1 MKNVNIRCDEKM
13 TTHPEFTCG
22 NAATFA
28 AVYTTPDDQSAVR
41 YGCTA
46 HMGKVLK
53 YASKHNHPVR
63 DGIGIVD
70 LNES

>member
-1 MKNVNIRCDEKM
+1 MRNVNIRCDEKM
-13 TTHPEFTCG
+13 TTNPQFRCG
-22 NAATFA
+22 SMATFA
-28 AVYTTPDDQSAVR
+28 AVYTAPDEHPAVR
-41 YGCTA
+41 YGCTV

-70 LNES
+70 LNED